1 MKKLAPYLLIG
12 LAFLAFY
19 VWRYRIPPSIE
30 FPEVKVQT
38 SEGLRSLHELAEG
51 PVLINFYAS
60 WCGPCMNE
68 MPSLNQAHNSGVFKV
83 IGVTDDTPDRI
94 AKVSEHFN
102 LDFPLYELE
111 KSLKDYGVYTIPT
124 SYLLDENGDVVA
136 SMTNPEKWHSD
147 EFLNKAR
154 TWLSK

>member
-1 MKKLAPYLLIG
+1 MKNLAFYLLIG
-12 LAFLAFY
+12 LVLIAFY

-30 FPEVKVQT
+30 FPEVNVQT
-38 SEGLRSLHELAEG
+38 QNGLQPLESLAEG

-68 MPSLNQAHNSGVFKV
+68 MPSLNQAHRSGVFTV
-83 IGVTDDTPDRI
+83 IAVTDDTPDRI
-94 AKVSEHFN
+94 AKVREHYK
-102 LDFPLYELE
+102 LDFPLYQLE
-111 KSLKDYGVYTIPT
+111 NSLKDYGVYTIPT
-124 SYLLDENGDVVA
+124 SYLLNENGNVVA
-136 SMTNPEKWHSD
+136 SMTNPENWHSD